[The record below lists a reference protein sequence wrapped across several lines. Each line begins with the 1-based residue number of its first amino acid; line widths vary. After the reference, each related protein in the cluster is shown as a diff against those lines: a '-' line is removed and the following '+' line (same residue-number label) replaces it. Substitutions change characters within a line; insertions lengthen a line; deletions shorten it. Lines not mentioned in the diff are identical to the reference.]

1 MGMQMEMSYV
11 VAVVITGLV
20 VVFLGLILLIAFISI
35 IGAIFKKLNLRETA
49 PVKAKAPAAVK
60 PVPKIV
66 SQPAAA
72 IAPSPGSGGDDDE
85 IIAVISAAV
94 AMMSA
99 AEGKNYRVRSVR
111 AVSSKASGGNAWA
124 SAGLRESTNPF

>member
-35 IGAIFKKLNLRETA
+35 IGAIFKKLSQKGSTPAKTA
-49 PVKAKAPAAVK
+49 APAAK
-60 PVPKIV
+60 PVPKAV
-66 SQPAAA
+66 SQPAPAVTAA
-72 IAPSPGSGGDDDE
+72 SSGTDDDE

-99 AEGKNYRVRSVR
+99 ADGKNYRVRSVR
-111 AVSSKASGGNAWA
+111 AASSKGSAGNAWA